1 MTLPLSLSEIRAFP
15 RSTDVGQAA
24 TFSVSASGGTSGY
37 KYAWSGLPSGCASAD
52 HPTIVCT
59 TTVDGSFGITVTAS
73 DSYGTSR
80 TTPVL
85 SFTVYPDPSV
95 ATPTAVPGSG
105 GADVGQVV
113 GFSTSAS
120 GGSGGYSFVWIG
132 LPGCVSSDLSSI
144 SCATSLPGSFSVQ
157 VFVTDSNGFGVVSQ
171 SLSYEVLPDPTV
183 QAPVLSQAALDVGQT
198 VNLSVSP
205 TGGSGM
211 YTYLWN
217 HLPAACIG
225 TAAIVACSPS
235 AAGLSNV
242 SVTVR
247 DSNGFTVTSRETTI
261 MVSPRLI
268 VSLSA
273 HPNSFLQGQATTMTA
288 TAEGGLPGYAYVWS
302 GLPPGC
308 TAPAVGTSLSCTPST
323 AGSYQVVLTVTDQ
336 NGRSVSSTA
345 QIVVEPSFFGLPA
358 LEVYGS
364 FAASTTAVIAM
375 VALLVRRRRRKRAA

>member
-1 MTLPLSLSEIRAFP
+1 
-15 RSTDVGQAA
+15 
-24 TFSVSASGGTSGY
+24 
-37 KYAWSGLPSGCASAD
+37 
-52 HPTIVCT
+52 
-59 TTVDGSFGITVTAS
+59 
-73 DSYGTSR
+73 
-80 TTPVL
+80 
-85 SFTVYPDPSV
+85 
-95 ATPTAVPGSG
+95 
-105 GADVGQVV
+105 
-113 GFSTSAS
+113 
-120 GGSGGYSFVWIG
+120 
-132 LPGCVSSDLSSI
+132 
-144 SCATSLPGSFSVQ
+144 
-157 VFVTDSNGFGVVSQ
+157 
-171 SLSYEVLPDPTV
+171 
-183 QAPVLSQAALDVGQT
+183 
-198 VNLSVSP
+198 
-205 TGGSGM
+205 
-211 YTYLWN
+211 
-217 HLPAACIG
+217 
-225 TAAIVACSPS
+225 
-235 AAGLSNV
+235 
-242 SVTVR
+242 
-247 DSNGFTVTSRETTI
+247 